1 VGSIAPPRAGSV
13 STPRPPRS
21 LAVSRRLRRA
31 QEALAANAGL
41 TVVVAIWALLVV
53 AALPQELVQDSWLT
67 LVSGR
72 EIVQHGLPHTDS
84 LTVWTLGR
92 PWIDQQ
98 WLGQLLY
105 YGLSAAGG
113 IRAVL
118 LVHALVLVA
127 AVSVGLF
134 ASRRLGASAASTT
147 VTGFVT
153 FLVAPWGMQMRT
165 QDVGEL
171 FFVVLLALLA
181 LDARRPSRR
190 VYLAVPLLVVWA
202 NVHGSA
208 ILGAFLLL
216 VRAGTLAIGGRAHLR
231 RAAILAVAAIVAPLA
246 SPYDFSLVHYY
257 RHLLLDQRLHSF
269 INEWGPT
276 TPGSRTAAFYL
287 LALATIWVLA
297 RHGSRHSLFARLA
310 LLVTLV
316 GAVTS
321 IRNIVWFGLCA
332 LVLLPRL
339 IDPWLERIR
348 FRLLARLAPAAP
360 PVAAAALL
368 ATGAFAA
375 TRPSSWLT
383 EEWPVAQ
390 AVRIAA
396 LARQHHPV
404 RVFAGDRYA
413 DWLLWTEPRLRG
425 RVAYDVRFELFSD
438 RQIRLLY
445 DYWNRIGDDW
455 RAATD
460 GYPLIV
466 LDPTLERPVEAGLL
480 AGGRFRLVSSRPR
493 LAVLLRADR
502 RSRR

>member
-1 VGSIAPPRAGSV
+1 VGSIAPPHAGSV
-13 STPRPPRS
+13 SRPRPPGS
-21 LAVSRRLRRA
+21 LGVPRRLRPV
-31 QEALAANAGL
+31 QDALTANAGL
-41 TVVVAIWALLVV
+41 TVVIAFWAVLVV
-53 AALPQELVQDSWLT
+53 AALPQELVQDSWLA
-67 LVSGR
+67 LVGGR

-105 YGLSAAGG
+105 YGLAAAGG

-127 AVSVGLF
+127 AVSMGLY
-134 ASRRLGASAASTT
+134 AARRLGASVASTT
-147 VTGFVT
+147 VTGCVT

-165 QDVGEL
+165 QDLGEL
-171 FFVVLLALLA
+171 FFVALVSLLA
-181 LDARRPSRR
+181 LDARRPSAR

-202 NVHGSA
+202 NIHGSA

-216 VRAGTLAIGGRAHLR
+216 VRAATLAIGGRPHLR
-231 RAAILAVAAIVAPLA
+231 RAAVLAVAALAAPLA
-246 SPYDFSLVHYY
+246 SPYGFSLVHYY
-257 RHLLLDQRLHSF
+257 RHLLLNPLLHSF

-276 TPGSRTAAFYL
+276 TPGLRTAGFYL
-287 LALATIWVLA
+287 LALATVWALA

-339 IDPWLERIR
+339 FDPWFEQIR
-348 FRLLARLAPAAP
+348 FRLLTRLAPAAP

-390 AVRIAA
+390 AGRIAA

-404 RVFAGDRYA
+404 RVLASDRYA

-425 RVAYDVRFELFSD
+425 HVAYDVRFELFTN

-445 DYWNRIGDDW
+445 DYRNRIGDDW
-455 RAATD
+455 RAAAD
-460 GYPLIV
+460 GYPLV
-466 LDPTLERPVEAGLL
+466 VFDPALERQVEAGLL
-480 AGGRFRLVSSRPR
+480 AGGRFRLVDSGPR
-493 LAVLLRADR
+493 LAILLRADR
-502 RSRR
+502 RSRP